1 MAVICVTVTASD
13 EQIMAGIPKTVSIST
28 NIPAII
34 FYTLDGS
41 IPTVNSPQYVGPI
54 FLPTNQLVVI
64 LNTFATNGTDSS
76 PVITETYQT
85 DMVDGNVRFSRN
97 DTNQQPGDNLQGLYP
112 FGENGVQPGSLFG
125 NPANVGIT
133 VDNPAKPATPTG
145 FDGTGTGTGTGF
157 TNNPYNLQNY
167 NIVYSTQNAEGES
180 GPGIGNLPAKVTV
193 PFQDPPPSV
202 GPEQTTQAFNNLFN
216 PKAFVIFQDATKEN
230 PNDPPIINRQ
240 HFTLEN
246 NERARDGNA
255 YFNTALDAPPVSGS
269 FLRSHYNPRTNMIT
283 YYYLDTWTNKWIIS
297 TQPYVPNG
305 PYTGDLSMAAV
316 SPNAGAGMVF
326 EWLPFTRRV
335 LF

>member
-1 MAVICVTVTASD
+1 MAVISVTITASD
-13 EQIMAGIPKTVSIST
+13 EQTMAGIPKTVSITT

-41 IPTVNSPQYVGPI
+41 VPTINSTQYTGPI
-54 FLPTNQLVVI
+54 FMPVSQLTVV
-64 LNTFATNGTDSS
+64 LNVFATNGSDSS
-76 PVITETYQT
+76 PIITEIYQT
-85 DMVDGNVRFSRN
+85 DMVDSNARFSRN
-97 DTNQQPGDNLQGLYP
+97 DTNQPPGYNLQGLYP
-112 FGENGVQPGSLFG
+112 YGDNGIQPGALFG
-125 NPANVGIT
+125 NPANVGVT

-145 FDGTGTGTGTGF
+145 FDGYHNPVGF

-167 NIVYSTQNAEGES
+167 NIVYSTQNAEGET
-180 GPGIGNLPAKVTV
+180 GRGIGNLPANTPVS
-193 PFQDPPPSV
+193 PPQPPPPAY
-202 GPEQTTQAFNNLFN
+202 GPEQTKQAFNGLFD
-216 PKAFVIFQDATKEN
+216 PKAFVIFQDASTEN

-255 YFNTALDAPPVSGS
+255 YFNSGLDAPPVSGS
-269 FLRSHYNPRTNMIT
+269 FLRSHYNPRTNMYT

-297 TQPYVPNG
+297 TQPAASGGFDGN
-305 PYTGDLSMAAV
+305 LSGIKL
-316 SPNAGAGMVF
+316 SGNGAGMVF

>member
-1 MAVICVTVTASD
+1 MAVISIVVTTSD

-28 NIPAII
+28 NISALI

-41 IPTVNSPQYVGPI
+41 VPTVNSIQYVGPI
-54 FLPTNQLVVI
+54 FLPVNQLVVV
-64 LNTFATNGTDSS
+64 LNIFATNGIDSS
-76 PVITETYQT
+76 PIITETYQT
-85 DMVDGNVRFSRN
+85 DMVDSNARFSRN
-97 DTNQQPGDNLQGLYP
+97 DTNQPPGFNLQGLYP

-145 FDGTGTGTGTGF
+145 FDGSGNPTGF
-157 TNNPYNLQNY
+157 TNNPFNLQNY
-167 NIVYSTQNAEGES
+167 NIIYSTQNAEGET
-180 GPGIGNLPAKVTV
+180 GPGIGNLPAKVTL
-193 PFQDPPPSV
+193 PSQDPSPSI
-202 GPEQTTQAFNNLFN
+202 GPEQTFQSFTNLFD
-216 PKAFVIFQDATKEN
+216 PKAFVIFQDSTKEN

-255 YFNTALDAPPVSGS
+255 YFNTGLDAPPVSGS

-283 YYYLDTWTNKWIIS
+283 YYYLDTWTNRWIIS
-297 TQPYVPNG
+297 STPFVPNG
-305 PYTGDLSMAAV
+305 PYDGNLSIAATAYGTGT
-316 SPNAGAGMVF
+316 AGQVF